1 MAWSASI
8 DRLIYVKC
16 TCKSAKVDS
25 TAARQPGAGR
35 GGLGWAGQTGKKYI
49 HSYLLSPPR
58 YTLHSFTQALF
69 KHTLNIQLP
78 IPSPRRGDEARDT
91 ILSIR
96 PAANK
101 IIFQSLFLRP
111 AAART
116 HHPHHQSSAGCCWA
130 PILSHPIIQTTT
142 RNIMSFI
149 HAFILKCSLHIIN
162 TTQRFV
168 VYSLWPW
175 ILTRRNP
182 CHQQFIERNSSWE
195 CSHRK
200 YWIKIPFV
208 TVKYLNICN
217 NKSIWAGYQ
226 GSAARWGAGTRWT
239 VRTGARNTISI
250 IYCPWSAWDVQGVRS
265 AFREGGLDNIRT

>member
-1 MAWSASI
+1 M
-8 DRLIYVKC
+8 
-16 TCKSAKVDS
+16 T
-25 TAARQPGAGR
+25 
-35 GGLGWAGQTGKKYI
+35 
-49 HSYLLSPPR
+49 
-58 YTLHSFTQALF
+58 
-69 KHTLNIQLP
+69 
-78 IPSPRRGDEARDT
+78 RRGT
-91 ILSIR
+91 LSTLR

-101 IIFQSLFLRP
+101 IIFQLLFLWP

-130 PILSHPIIQTTT
+130 PILSYPIIQTTT

-162 TTQRFV
+162 TTHRCV
-168 VYSLWPW
+168 LYSLWPW

-239 VRTGARNTISI
+239 VRTGASNTISI
-250 IYCPWSAWDVQGVRS
+250 IYCPWSKMSTRWDRSMRCKRTDQSAAAVVCLMSLPANGKRAFTYVR
-265 AFREGGLDNIRT
+265 LQRTDWSQRALYMNFCDPWF